1 MTTEDKIANNG
12 GRLGP
17 ALLEYIPTI
26 NHMRPR
32 ISAVYLLL
40 YSSHALFFFFFLICN
55 GRTRIECCPSV
66 LLTVVSH
73 LCTFEILSA
82 NTVYDV

>member
-40 YSSHALFFFFFLICN
+40 YSSHALRLPIYWFFKK
-55 GRTRIECCPSV
+55 RK
-66 LLTVVSH
+66 
-73 LCTFEILSA
+73 
-82 NTVYDV
+82 

>member
-40 YSSHALFFFFFLICN
+40 YSSPALFFFFFFNL
-55 GRTRIECCPSV
+55 
-66 LLTVVSH
+66 
-73 LCTFEILSA
+73 
-82 NTVYDV
+82 